1 MFRQEYKFLINN
13 NSEINWIKKKFSLKK
28 KYISRKINSYYFD
41 SINLDDYTDSEEGTV
56 PRKKVRYRWYGKTF
70 SKSGIFE
77 IKKTFDLKRSKEKFK
92 IANYE
97 SEIQKYL
104 DKMEKK
110 YIPIVKISYDRQ
122 YYFSKKYHADFTF
135 DSNILFERIDKN
147 YLKISKVCDHKNLL
161 EVKINLDKSP
171 DNILGY
177 LNFKRI
183 RNSKYCNAIQKTNI
197 S

>member
-13 NSEINWIKKKFSLKK
+13 NSEINWIKKKFALKK

-56 PRKKVRYRWYGKTF
+56 PRKKVRYRWYGKAF

-92 IANYE
+92 IVNYE